1 MMIKEVREKAIRIAI
16 GTFLSDWEGDAVD
29 VFNKLI
35 DETSNPM
42 ISEIDYVTAWEPF
55 EDYEK
60 EEIQEQLHDL
70 AQTILLAMQWSQEN
84 DD

>member
-55 EDYEK
+55 EDYSTDDVLGY
-60 EEIQEQLHDL
+60 ITSLV
-70 AQTILLAMQWSQEN
+70 N
-84 DD
+84 DIFGSFN